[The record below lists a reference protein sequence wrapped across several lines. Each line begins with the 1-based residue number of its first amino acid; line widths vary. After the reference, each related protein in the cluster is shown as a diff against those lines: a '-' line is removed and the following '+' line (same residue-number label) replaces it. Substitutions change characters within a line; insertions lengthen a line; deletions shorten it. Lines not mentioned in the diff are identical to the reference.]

1 MLKILLAPPDEFKA
15 FLDQTSDALD
25 TEELEV
31 NFGHAKEFLG
41 DNFIYALAP
50 GSRLKYIQDKLAEK
64 GVKDFNENGADSQR
78 IATIMQVVYKLDMS
92 IAEPSAVM
100 FMLGPFELK
109 LMAKMGLIEET
120 PDGCLKLPEST
131 SEDDIFGD
139 MPLEE
144 RAKIEAQVKEVMIED
159 YGDREKGEIKDN
171 ANANFESRNFGLPG
185 HLPLP
190 KAMQPGIEIL
200 RQKYIKKFG
209 RPEKLGKYICP
220 IDKPIIDFCSS
231 IIERETGKKVP
242 GTKFLIDYNQ
252 NSPYT
257 SGNDVVIPSMAL
269 ADNSLLVQSITSE
282 IPHLIVP
289 HEDLTIDYFKKDRL
303 SFFRRN
309 AWSEGVPMRLQEKV
323 LEEYIAAVGSDF
335 SAEIG
340 IISTV
345 NQGVMLERSMHPAFI
360 KVSGLETMMNYTVYY
375 DMSYMYG
382 WHFVRQLDGKQFRM
396 HLNYE
401 KPWESKKLGW
411 NRKSLEPKDRTAIE
425 GFYNQIRKVTEDKY
439 KSSLK
444 EKEYN
449 LLTKAFDK
457 WKADFLPSQ
466 KA

>member
-1 MLKILLAPPDEFKA
+1 V
-15 FLDQTSDALD
+15 Q
-25 TEELEV
+25 V
-31 NFGHAKEFLG
+31 W
-41 DNFIYALAP
+41 
-50 GSRLKYIQDKLAEK
+50 DKLAEK
-64 GVKDFNENGADSQR
+64 DVKDFDDNGADSQR

-100 FMLGPFELK
+100 FMLGPFALK
-109 LMAKMGLIEET
+109 LMAKMGLVEET
-120 PDGCLKLPEST
+120 PDGCIKLPEGT
-131 SEDDIFGD
+131 SKEDIFGD

-144 RAKIEAQVKEVMIED
+144 RAKIEAEVKKQLIED
-159 YGDREKGEIKDN
+159 YGDRDKGEFKNN
-171 ANANFESRNFGLPG
+171 ADANFESKNFGLPG

-200 RQKYIKKFG
+200 RQKYIEKFG

-220 IDKPIIDFCSS
+220 INRQVIDFCSS
-231 IIERETGKKVP
+231 IIERETGRKVP
-242 GTKFLIDYNQ
+242 GTKFLIDYNL
-252 NSPYT
+252 NSPHM

-269 ADNSLLVQSITSE
+269 ADESLLMQSITSE
-282 IPHLIVP
+282 LPHLIVP
-289 HEDLTIDYFKKDRL
+289 HEDLTIDYFEKDRL

-323 LEEYIAAVGSDF
+323 LEEYITKIGSDF
-335 SAEIG
+335 SAEEAIT
-340 IISTV
+340 STV

-360 KVSGLETMMNYTVYY
+360 RASGLKTMTNYIVYY

-382 WHFVRQLDGKQFRM
+382 WHFVRQLDSKQFRM

-411 NRKSLEPKDRTAIE
+411 NRKSLEPKDRAAIE

-439 KSSLK
+439 KGSLK
-444 EKEYN
+444 ENEYN
-449 LLTKAFDK
+449 LLTKAFDQ